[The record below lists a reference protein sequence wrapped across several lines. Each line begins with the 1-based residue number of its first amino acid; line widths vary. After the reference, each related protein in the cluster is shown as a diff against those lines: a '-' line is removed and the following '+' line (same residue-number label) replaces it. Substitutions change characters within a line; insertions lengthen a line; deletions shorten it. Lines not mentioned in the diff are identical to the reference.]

1 LPIWLQCNIQKKRK
15 KITTYINGIMWNN
28 ERIQISKARDMENEE
43 NFSFDVNFVA
53 FIFHVKI
60 NG

>member
-1 LPIWLQCNIQKKRK
+1 MIANLATMQYSKEKKF
-15 KITTYINGIMWNN
+15 TTYINGIMWNN
-28 ERIQISKARDMENEE
+28 ERIQIPKARDMENEE

-53 FIFHVKI
+53 FIFHVKL

>member
-1 LPIWLQCNIQKKRK
+1 MQDSKEK
-15 KITTYINGIMWNN
+15 KIYTYINGIMWNN
-28 ERIQISKARDMENEE
+28 EWIQIPRARDMENEE

-53 FIFHVKI
+53 FIFHVKV

>member
-1 LPIWLQCNIQKKRK
+1 MITNLATTQYWGKKN
-15 KITTYINGIMWNN
+15 ITTYINGIMWNN
-28 ERIQISKARDMENEE
+28 EQIQIPKGRDMENEE